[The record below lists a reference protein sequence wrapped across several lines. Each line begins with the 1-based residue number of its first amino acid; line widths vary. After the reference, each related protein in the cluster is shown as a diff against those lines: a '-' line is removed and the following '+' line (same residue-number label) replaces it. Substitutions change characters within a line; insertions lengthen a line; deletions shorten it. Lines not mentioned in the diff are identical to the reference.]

1 MFYSWIFWRVFFLS
15 IETIYHVD
23 NISTICKY
31 NTFFSQSFVFVSAEW
46 ITVRHCLMQK
56 AEEINTFSWKHNDR
70 KQRWVIKKLQTETAS
85 LYLYF
90 LIICAQYKQWLLR
103 HFPPKKLSSVYEILF
118 ASWYKIIVYTIH
130 LGLTIDFYVVK
141 TVFIGFTFRLLKDRL
156 VFFLFKSIL
165 FFCEKIKH

>member
-1 MFYSWIFWRVFFLS
+1 MFNDIQCIETVVLLLEFLKVFILS

-70 KQRWVIKKLQTETAS
+70 KQRLVIKKLQTETAS

-90 LIICAQYKQWLLR
+90 LIMCAQYKQWLLR
-103 HFPPKKLSSVYEILF
+103 HFPPKK
-118 ASWYKIIVYTIH
+118 T
-130 LGLTIDFYVVK
+130 VVRIWN
-141 TVFIGFTFRLLKDRL
+141 TFCFVIQNYCLYDTFGFDNRLLC
-156 VFFLFKSIL
+156 S
-165 FFCEKIKH
+165 